1 MLTNDSNELKEPN
14 KMRQEI
20 DDTTQIK
27 YYGGHEFDGIK
38 ELDNPMPPWLKY
50 LFYVTII
57 IAATYLIRL
66 TVFKDETIV
75 QRKEYNKEMA
85 IARAK
90 TAKAEKEEASKE
102 AAKPMTQEQI
112 LAAGKVTFDKIC
124 YVCHGKFGEGLVGP
138 NFTDEYW
145 IHGNKP
151 EDLKKAKEFFSKI
164 SSIPDIRNTWF
175 QLAVCIKENSKLIG
189 DIGIHYLNDDAQ
201 VEIEY
206 TIAPIFQRNGYS
218 TEALI
223 AVIQYLFYKVGK
235 HRIIASVDPRN

>member
-1 MLTNDSNELKEPN
+1 MLTNDSNELKEP
-14 KMRQEI
+14 KEVRQEK
-20 DDTTQIK
+20 DDATQIK

-50 LFYVTII
+50 LFYVTIVVS
-57 IAATYLIRL
+57 ATYLIRL

-75 QRKEYNKEMA
+75 QRKEYNNEMA

-90 TAKAEKEEASKE
+90 TEKAEKEEAST
-102 AAKPMTQEQI
+102 AKPMTQEQI

-151 EDLKKAKEFFSKI
+151 EDLKKVIVDGVIDKGMLSYKSQLSNKQIDQVIAYILSLQGTNPPNPKAPQGVKMAK
-164 SSIPDIRNTWF
+164 N
-175 QLAVCIKENSKLIG
+175 
-189 DIGIHYLNDDAQ
+189 
-201 VEIEY
+201 
-206 TIAPIFQRNGYS
+206 
-218 TEALI
+218 
-223 AVIQYLFYKVGK
+223 
-235 HRIIASVDPRN
+235 